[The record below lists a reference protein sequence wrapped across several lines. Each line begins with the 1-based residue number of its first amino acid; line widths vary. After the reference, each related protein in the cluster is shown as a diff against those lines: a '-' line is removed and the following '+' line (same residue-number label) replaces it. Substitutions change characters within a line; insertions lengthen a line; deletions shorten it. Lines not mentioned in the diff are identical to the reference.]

1 MAQATFTRG
10 ELKRALLLTYEVGR
24 ALTDV
29 SNVADIAARRSAD
42 PETT

>member
-1 MAQATFTRG
+1 MAKATFTKS

-29 SNVADIAARRSAD
+29 SNVADIVARRSAH
-42 PETT
+42 PEPT